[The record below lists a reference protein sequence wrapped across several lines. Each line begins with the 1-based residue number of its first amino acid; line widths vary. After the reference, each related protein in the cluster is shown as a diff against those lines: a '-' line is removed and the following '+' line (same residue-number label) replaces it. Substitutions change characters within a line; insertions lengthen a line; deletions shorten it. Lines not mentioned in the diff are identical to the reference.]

1 METISIRRVYLSA
14 HPGRRDTAEGEP
26 VSQIKTKQKRK
37 KKEAK
42 VLQLPVIR
50 KDAAGI
56 DIGATL
62 IHVAV
67 GPGRDEEPVRTFET
81 FTRDLKAI
89 AVWLRTAGVK
99 TVAMEST
106 GVYWIPLYELL
117 ESEGFK
123 VLLVNA
129 HHVKHV
135 PGRKTDVSD
144 AQWLQYLHS
153 VGLLQ
158 GSFRPTEDICA
169 IRSLGRH
176 RESLV
181 QTSSQCIQMMQK
193 ALTQMNLQL
202 HNVISDITGASG
214 MRILQAILDGERDTE
229 HLESLC
235 DKGIKAKPEVIMGS
249 LEGNY
254 RSELLF
260 ILGQNLKRYKDLQS
274 LIGDCEKE
282 VGRLIDAAPAKVN
295 LADKPLPPATKRGSK
310 RSASAPPCLPDL
322 REKQYRML
330 GVDLT
335 QVPGINTQTV
345 QDFIGEV
352 GPDLSR
358 FRSASAFSSW
368 ITVCPHNKISGGK
381 KLHSKTRKSKSRAA
395 KAFRLAAQSLA
406 HSDEALGEFYRRM
419 RGKFGPPKAITATAH
434 KLARIVFHMVTTAEP
449 YDASVFTRAQEKHRL
464 HQENRLRA
472 NARKLGFQLI
482 PIQLPS
488 DNQGVVVP

>member
-1 METISIRRVYLSA
+1 M
-14 HPGRRDTAEGEP
+14 
-26 VSQIKTKQKRK
+26 SQIKIKQKRK
-37 KKEAK
+37 KEVK
-42 VLQLPVIR
+42 VVQLPVIR
-50 KDAAGI
+50 EDAAGI
-56 DIGATL
+56 DIGATQ
-62 IHVAV
+62 ICVAV

-89 AVWLRTAGVK
+89 AVWLQAVGVK

-106 GVYWIPLYELL
+106 GVYWIPLHELL
-117 ESEGFK
+117 ESEGFE

-129 HHVKHV
+129 QHVKHV
-135 PGRKTDVSD
+135 PGRKSDVCD

-158 GSFRPTEDICA
+158 GSFRPAEDICA
-169 IRSLGRH
+169 IRSMLRH

-181 QTSSQCIQMMQK
+181 QAASACILMMQK

-214 MRILQAILDGERDTE
+214 MRILQAILEGERDPD

-235 DKGIKAKPEVIMGS
+235 DKGIRATPEVIIQS

-254 RSELLF
+254 RVELVF
-260 ILGQNLKRYKDLQS
+260 ILGQNVTRYKDLQS

-282 VGRLIDAAPAKVN
+282 VGRMMDAVPAKVN
-295 LADKPLPPATKRGSK
+295 LADKPLPPATKREAR

-322 REKQYRML
+322 REKQYLLL

-335 QVPGINTQTV
+335 AIPGVNTQTV

-368 ITVCPHNKISGGK
+368 MTVCPHNEISGGK
-381 KLHSKTRKSKSRAA
+381 KLRAKTRKSNSRAA
-395 KAFRLAAQSLA
+395 KAFRMAAQSLA
-406 HSDEALGEFYRRM
+406 HNNTALGHFYRRM
-419 RGKFGPPKAITATAH
+419 KGKFGPPKAITATAH
-434 KLARIVFHMVTTAEP
+434 KLARIAFHMVTTGEP
-449 YDASVFTRAQEKHRL
+449 YDESVFAKAERKHRS
-464 HQENRLRA
+464 HQENRLKA
-472 NARKLGFQLI
+472 NARMLGFELV
-482 PIQLPS
+482 PIQQS
-488 DNQGVVVP
+488 TEIFA